1 MKLSFDRHIVGRP
14 RYQPAPRWLR
24 RQAPRTAAVSQP
36 PHPPTRPSP
45 AHTSLSAQVYDAWAK
60 LQVPVT
66 NKLLLRMHK
75 GLTVRAD
82 RLSGS
87 DNVTVRAYN
96 QNASCSPSP
105 PPSTVDAQKPNRTW
119 NGG

>member
-1 MKLSFDRHIVGRP
+1 
-14 RYQPAPRWLR
+14 
-24 RQAPRTAAVSQP
+24 
-36 PHPPTRPSP
+36 
-45 AHTSLSAQVYDAWAK
+45 VYDAWAK